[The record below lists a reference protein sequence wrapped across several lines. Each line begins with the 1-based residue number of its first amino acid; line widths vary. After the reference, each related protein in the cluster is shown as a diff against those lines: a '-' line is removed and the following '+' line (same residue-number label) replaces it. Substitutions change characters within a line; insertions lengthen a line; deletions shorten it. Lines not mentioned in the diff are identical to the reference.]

1 MKNFEISKIWQKAVI
16 FVAGF
21 TMLFVHNL
29 HGQVISTIPA
39 LPTDG
44 DAVTVT
50 FRATGTPLQGF
61 TGDVY
66 AHTGVILAGNP
77 SWQNVIG
84 SWGNNA
90 TQPPLTRIEPDVYQL
105 VITPNIRQFY
115 NVAAGAVISRMAFV
129 FRAAAGAPQTI
140 DLFVDV
146 FASGLNA
153 SVISPTARQPIIEF
167 GEIVNVSAVAREA
180 IQFQLFIN
188 DQLVQTATGGTID
201 FAFNSTIYGQGSH
214 WIIARATNSQAT
226 VYDSVYVFVRS
237 QPTVAA
243 LPTGVV
249 LGINYIDDHTVTLV
263 LHDPPGTKD
272 FAFVIGD
279 FNNWSINEQG
289 YMNVTPCDRFYWITL
304 TGLERGREYG
314 FQYVVDGYI
323 RIADPYTEKVLDP
336 WHDNEIISEG
346 RYPGLIP
353 FPQGKT
359 EHHVSVFQTA
369 RVPFTFT
376 HPDFMPPPVEELVIY
391 EVLIRD
397 FLHNN
402 TYQQLRD
409 SLNYL
414 KRLGINAIHIMPI
427 MEFEGNLSWG
437 YNTTFFFAPD
447 KYYGPRQELKK
458 LIDEAQKMGIAVI
471 LDIVFN
477 HTWGPAPHLRMYWDQ
492 ANNRPAPDNPWYSE
506 PIYANPAMNFGFKL
520 DHGSPYF
527 IEFMDRVVRHWLEV
541 YNVDGFRLDLT
552 KGFTTR
558 FKGQDDWWGSNTDQ
572 ERIEN
577 LRRLYRH
584 IKQVNPNALVIIE
597 HLAGNEEET
606 ILANY
611 GMLLWGNVSH
621 AFQEAAMGWLPQS
634 DFSWA
639 SWRNRNW
646 NNPHLITYLES
657 HDEERIM
664 YKNLTFGNS
673 TNPAHDVK
681 ELPVALQRAGQVAVF
696 SFAIP
701 GPKLIWQFAELG
713 YDYSINHCQDG
724 TISPGCRT
732 NPKPVRWDY
741 YVVPE
746 RKRLFHI
753 YSLMI
758 NLRQDHEVF
767 STRDFT
773 HSLAGAGKRIHLN
786 HATNNVTVL
795 GNFGVT
801 PVSIVPNFQQTGI
814 WYEYFTCRSINV
826 ADVREAI
833 TLEPGEFRLY
843 STVEFPDHGKRELF
857 GGTLVDAEEGKVVFY
872 PNPTTGRVVFQ
883 LNADHNHHLRIY
895 DRKGGLV
902 YHRES
907 ILGQDVNTFNWDG
920 RASDGSHLSAGVYF
934 FHVYS
939 DSNSERGKIIILG
952 ER

>member
-427 MEFEGNLSWG
+427 
-437 YNTTFFFAPD
+437 
-447 KYYGPRQELKK
+447 
-458 LIDEAQKMGIAVI
+458 I
-471 LDIVFN
+471 
-477 HTWGPAPHLRMYWDQ
+477 
-492 ANNRPAPDNPWYSE
+492 
-506 PIYANPAMNFGFKL
+506 
-520 DHGSPYF
+520 
-527 IEFMDRVVRHWLEV
+527 
-541 YNVDGFRLDLT
+541 
-552 KGFTTR
+552 
-558 FKGQDDWWGSNTDQ
+558 
-572 ERIEN
+572 
-577 LRRLYRH
+577 
-584 IKQVNPNALVIIE
+584 
-597 HLAGNEEET
+597 
-606 ILANY
+606 
-611 GMLLWGNVSH
+611 
-621 AFQEAAMGWLPQS
+621 
-634 DFSWA
+634 
-639 SWRNRNW
+639 
-646 NNPHLITYLES
+646 
-657 HDEERIM
+657 
-664 YKNLTFGNS
+664 
-673 TNPAHDVK
+673 
-681 ELPVALQRAGQVAVF
+681 
-696 SFAIP
+696 
-701 GPKLIWQFAELG
+701 
-713 YDYSINHCQDG
+713 
-724 TISPGCRT
+724 
-732 NPKPVRWDY
+732 
-741 YVVPE
+741 
-746 RKRLFHI
+746 
-753 YSLMI
+753 
-758 NLRQDHEVF
+758 
-767 STRDFT
+767 
-773 HSLAGAGKRIHLN
+773 
-786 HATNNVTVL
+786 
-795 GNFGVT
+795 
-801 PVSIVPNFQQTGI
+801 
-814 WYEYFTCRSINV
+814 
-826 ADVREAI
+826 
-833 TLEPGEFRLY
+833 
-843 STVEFPDHGKRELF
+843 
-857 GGTLVDAEEGKVVFY
+857 
-872 PNPTTGRVVFQ
+872 
-883 LNADHNHHLRIY
+883 
-895 DRKGGLV
+895 DRKSV
-902 YHRES
+902 
-907 ILGQDVNTFNWDG
+907 V
-920 RASDGSHLSAGVYF
+920 
-934 FHVYS
+934 
-939 DSNSERGKIIILG
+939 
-952 ER
+952 